1 MDDTSTQVEPNS
13 NTNAD
18 GSKVEINSNFI
29 KTTTFKLYVV
39 QITTGILF
47 WTFTIEH
54 YDNRCFEMYV
64 GIQSW
69 ILTL

>member
-47 WTFTIEH
+47 WTFTIEN

>member
-1 MDDTSTQVEPNS
+1 MDNTSSEVESNS

-18 GSKVEINSNFI
+18 GSKVEINTNFI
-29 KTTTFKLYVV
+29 KTTTFKLYAV
-39 QITTGILF
+39 QITTGLLF
-47 WTFTIEH
+47 WSFTIEQYNNH
-54 YDNRCFEMYV
+54 CFEMYV